1 MASVERRA
9 AIDVGTVTT
18 RLLVADTDG
27 TSVLEVGRRT
37 VVTQLG
43 RGLRA
48 SGSLAPDAIE
58 RVARAVADFASELTR
73 LGVVSVVAVATSAA
87 RDADNRDE
95 LLGRLRAVGVDAT
108 VIPGA
113 VEARLSF
120 REATYGLDV
129 ADVLVADLGGG
140 STELVFG
147 SAGSAV
153 RTPGIERALSLD
165 VGSRR
170 VVDAFLDSDPPTAQ
184 EVHRAADWVSQ
195 EMRPFFESLPRCA
208 RTLVT
213 LAGTGTT
220 LSAIEQ
226 RLAVY
231 DPDKVHGS
239 RLRAPDIARLRG
251 MLAGMTVR
259 QRRSVTGM
267 DPERAD
273 VIVGGAIILE
283 SILALSGLDETLVSE
298 HDILYGLIL
307 GGPAAL
313 S

>member
-1 MASVERRA
+1 MAALERRA

-18 RLLVADTDG
+18 RMLVADTDG
-27 TSVLEVGRRT
+27 TSVLEVERRT

-48 SGSLAPDAIE
+48 SGSLATDAIE
-58 RVARAVADFASELTR
+58 RVARAVADFAREMTG
-73 LGVVSVVAVATSAA
+73 LGVVNVVAVATSAA

-95 LLGRLRAVGVDAT
+95 LLGRLRAIGVDTT

-120 REATYGLDV
+120 RGATYGLDV
-129 ADVLVADLGGG
+129 ADVLVADLGDG

-147 SAGSAV
+147 SAGGAV
-153 RTPGIERALSLD
+153 RTPGIEMALSLD

-170 VVDAFLDSDPPTAQ
+170 VVDAFLDSDPPTDE
-184 EVHRAADWVSQ
+184 EVHRAARWVTQ
-195 EMRPFFESLPRCA
+195 EMGPFFESLPRRA

-239 RLRAPDIARLRG
+239 RLRAADVARLRG

-307 GGPAAL
+307 GGSAAL